1 MEKSIDETCL
11 IHEMPYE
18 IMRDLCSILD
28 SGEIWIEIVPYMPG
42 IGNNDVE
49 GCKRY
54 GNAEK
59 AGYGATWLLLRV
71 WASKGYSILDL
82 YIVFAH
88 AKMVRC
94 MEIMKALINPKHY
107 YLQQLCLGGGVA
119 SAPRISANNT
129 SQSSSKGQ
137 QNWSMIGSRN
147 SGTEPLSSSVRPPHA
162 TASSSAETASSST
175 TDDSS
180 ARIFTGLQNTPQV
193 SYSELELATDNFSRN
208 NMVGKGGYGVVYRG
222 EWKQTKVAV
231 KRLHA
236 GAADRG
242 NQFEKERLRQ
252 SLQELRTLAKYRH
265 DNILPL
271 YAFSLDGPEPCLV
284 YQFMANGSLEDR
296 ILCREGTAPLNWRQK
311 LDIAEGAARGLHF
324 LHTIGRTPII
334 HGDVKTANILLDKH
348 LEPKLG
354 DFGLSR
360 DGQVEA
366 DVEEKFPLIA
376 SHIKGTL
383 AYLPPE
389 FITSK
394 ILSTKLDVYSFGV
407 VLLELA
413 AGLRAYVDTR
423 EPHGLAEYC
432 AMLSEKNDRK
442 PNALFVALV
451 DKRTPSINPEVD
463 KAFFSRL
470 LRLGL
475 QCSRKERSDR
485 PAFKEIVEELAKN
498 IDSNK

>member
-1 MEKSIDETCL
+1 MDETAL

-18 IMRDLCSILD
+18 AMRDICELLD
-28 SGEIWIEIVPYMPG
+28 SGDIWTEIVPFMPG
-42 IGNNDVE
+42 IANNDVD
-49 GCKRY
+49 GCKKY
-54 GNAEK
+54 AVSDK
-59 AGYGATWLLLRV
+59 TGYGPTWLLLRI

-94 MEIMKALINPKHY
+94 MEMMRGLVNSKHH
-107 YLQQLCLGGGVA
+107 YLEQLCIGEGRVS
-119 SAPRISANNT
+119 SAARVSAANT
-129 SQSSSKGQ
+129 SQSGTRPH
-137 QNWSMIGSRN
+137 QNWSQAGSRN
-147 SGTEPLSSSVRPPHA
+147 SGAEHGGPSSSSVRPP
-162 TASSSAETASSST
+162 TAADTHASSST
-175 TDDSS
+175 DDS

-193 SYSELELATDNFSRN
+193 SYHELELATDNFAKN
-208 NMVGKGGYGVVYRG
+208 QMIGKGGYGVVYRG

-236 GAADRG
+236 GVDRG

-296 ILCREGTAPLNWRQK
+296 ILCREGSLPLSWRQK

-366 DVEEKFPLIA
+366 DAEEKFPLIA

-413 AGLRAYVDTR
+413 TGLRAYIDTR
-423 EPHGLAEYC
+423 EPHGLADYC
-432 AMLSEKNDRK
+432 AVIDEKNDHK
-442 PNALFVALV
+442 PMPIFNQLV
-451 DKRTPSINPEVD
+451 DKRTPTHGAEIDE
-463 KAFFSRL
+463 AFFSRL
-470 LRLGL
+470 LRVGL
-475 QCSRKERSDR
+475 QCSKKDRAER
-485 PAFKEIVEELAKN
+485 PTCKEIVEDLVAK
-498 IDSNK
+498 I